1 MAITINQKAYSRQQI
16 GTNFS
21 VAPAFAP
28 AVFVVSSTLTA
39 NINFRYVADVY
50 INEVFKV
57 RLMFSPNSQ
66 TKGVVDVS
74 NVLQDYVSQQIN
86 GFDNGQT
93 GGSSSKSGVHSN
105 VELHSIHQIDQYSR
119 NNEVMVEFEVKFGEM
134 YQASAGAS
142 PIIYDGAG
150 AVGNP
155 SISGDKFQV
164 FNSAIWQFSDL
175 QGSNNVENDYFMVA
189 GTDQFLSIID
199 GSVKRKI
206 SLNQYHTLA
215 FFNGLNRS
223 GTTSLSDRI
232 NFRFY
237 NAANS
242 QVLFFQQVNNDA
254 NGGSP
259 YNSSSYNS
267 DENLLFVGC
276 GTQNITNSGQTIP
289 SDATYYTMQVVQGG
303 VGRSQLY
310 TFEIDNCNADT
321 ERFKQFRLGWLNS
334 LGGFDYY
341 NFTMKNEKS
350 FNIER
355 QTFMKTVG
363 TWQSASYL
371 YQQGERGIQDLNV
384 DAFEVLKLQTDWI
397 SDNEVEMMRECF
409 LSPMVWMFEGED
421 VFPVNVESTNFI
433 EYNQKNDKVFQ
444 YELDVKFSH
453 KYRIQNG

>member
-1 MAITINQKAYSRQQI
+1 MAITVNQKAYSRQQI
-16 GTNFS
+16 SSNYF

-50 INEVFKV
+50 INNVNKV

-66 TKGVVDVS
+66 NKGVVDVS
-74 NVLQDYVSQQIN
+74 NILQDYVSSQIN
-86 GFDNGQT
+86 GFDNGVAA
-93 GGSSSKSGVHSN
+93 GSSAKSGVTSN
-105 VELHSIHQIDQYSR
+105 IELHSIHQIDEFSR
-119 NNEVMVEFEVKFGEM
+119 NNEVMIQFEVKFGEM
-134 YQASAGAS
+134 YQASADAN
-142 PIIYDGAG
+142 PVIYNGAG
-150 AVGNP
+150 AVGDP
-155 SISGDKFQV
+155 SITGDRFQV
-164 FNSAIWQFSDL
+164 FNSSFWQFKDL
-175 QGSNNVENDYFMVA
+175 QSNNVIENNYFMLS

-237 NAANS
+237 NAAGS
-242 QVLFFQQVNNDA
+242 QVLYYQLVNNDT

-259 YNSSSYNS
+259 YNSSAYNS

-289 SDATYYTMQVVQGG
+289 ADATYYTMQFVQGG
-303 VGRSQLY
+303 SGRSQLY
-310 TFEIDNCNADT
+310 TFEIDNCNEDT
-321 ERFKQFRLGWLNS
+321 ERFKTFRLGWMNS

-350 FNIER
+350 FEIER
-355 QTFMKTVG
+355 TTFMKTVG
-363 TWQSASYL
+363 TWQSDTYL
-371 YQQGERGIQDLNV
+371 YQQGERGVQDLNV
-384 DAFEVLKLQTDWI
+384 DAFQVLKLQTDWLV
-397 SDNEVEMMRECF
+397 DAEVEMLRECF
-409 LSPMVWMFEGED
+409 MSPMVWMLEGEN

-444 YELDVKFSH
+444 YQLDVKFSH
-453 KYRIQNG
+453 KHRIQNG

>member
-1 MAITINQKAYSRQQI
+1 MAITILQNAYSRQQI
-16 GTNFS
+16 STNFR

-50 INEVFKV
+50 INGVNQV

-66 TKGVVDVS
+66 NKGVVDVS
-74 NVLQDYVSQQIN
+74 NVLQDYVKTQIN
-86 GFDNGQT
+86 GFDNGGT
-93 GGSSSKSGVHSN
+93 SGSSSKNGVTSN
-105 VELHSIHQIDQYSR
+105 IELHSIHQIDKFSR
-119 NNEVMVEFEVKFGEM
+119 NNDVMIEFQVYFGEM
-134 YQASAGAS
+134 YQANAGAS
-142 PIIYDGAG
+142 PIIYNGKG

-155 SISGDKFQV
+155 ALSSPQFQV

-189 GTDQFLSIID
+189 QTDQFLSKID
-199 GSVKRKI
+199 GNVKRKI

-237 NAANS
+237 NSAGS
-242 QVLFFQQVNNDA
+242 QVLFFQQANNDA

-259 YNSSSYNS
+259 YNSSAYNS

-289 SDATYYTMQVVQGG
+289 TDATYYTMQMVQGG

-310 TFEIDNCNADT
+310 TFEIDNCNEDT
-321 ERFKQFRLGWLNS
+321 ERFKQYRLGWLNS

-341 NFTMKNEKS
+341 NFTMKSEKS
-350 FNIER
+350 FDIER
-355 QTFMKTVG
+355 TTFMKTFG
-363 TWQSASYL
+363 TWQSDSYL
-371 YQQGERGIQDLNV
+371 YQKGDRGVKDLNV
-384 DAFEVLKLQTDWI
+384 DVFEVLKLQTDWI
-397 SDNEVEMMRECF
+397 SDNEVEMIRECF
-409 LSPMVWMFEGED
+409 MSPMVYLFEGED

-444 YELDVKFSH
+444 YELNVKFSH
-453 KYRIQNG
+453 KHRIQNG